1 MFTINIAE
9 RVGVGFAA
17 VGIFVMGICIYK
29 MRVDHHER
37 MRIHAEYLQRT
48 VMLNDEVWIA

>member
-9 RVGVGFAA
+9 RFAVGFAA

>member
-9 RVGVGFAA
+9 RFAVGFAA

-29 MRVDHHER
+29 MRLDHHER
-37 MRIHAEYLQRT
+37 MRMHEEFLQRT
-48 VMLNDEVWIA
+48 VMLNDDVWVA

>member
-1 MFTINIAE
+1 MFTINLAE
-9 RVGVGFAA
+9 RVAVGFAS

>member
-1 MFTINIAE
+1 MFTLNSAE
-9 RVGVGFAA
+9 RFGAGFAA

-37 MRIHAEYLQRT
+37 MRIHAEYLHRT
-48 VMLNDEVWIA
+48 VMLNDDVWIA